1 MRADYRELQGESW
14 YGLYNTLNAYYGEWG
29 ESMHSESIAKG
40 REPQPSAECRAM
52 HQKKRGKNNRY
63 TLLLWNKKN
72 PQYFSMWML
81 SSLETYITP
90 FEI

>member
-14 YGLYNTLNAYYGEWG
+14 YGLYNTLDAYYGEWG
-29 ESMHSESIAKG
+29 KSMHMESIAKG
-40 REPQPSAECRAM
+40 RSPQPSAECRAM

-72 PQYFSMWML
+72 PQYFSMWMQYQTGTHV
-81 SSLETYITP
+81 SL
-90 FEI
+90 FSL